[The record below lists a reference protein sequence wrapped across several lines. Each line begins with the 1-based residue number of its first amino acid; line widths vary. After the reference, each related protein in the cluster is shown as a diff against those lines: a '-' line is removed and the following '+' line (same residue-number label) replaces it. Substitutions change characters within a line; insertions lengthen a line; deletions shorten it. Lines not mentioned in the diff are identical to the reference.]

1 MKKIDFDE
9 IKKIQL
15 DILIQVDKF
24 CRERNLRY
32 SLAYGTLIGAVR
44 HSGYIPWDDDIDI
57 MMPRPDYEKFL
68 KEFGGK
74 TTYLGI
80 KNYRNDDITSITWT
94 EVIDTRTVMFASNM
108 KTSVFIDVFPIDG
121 APENNKV
128 MEHVKET
135 YKRRYYVIRKRR
147 SYKYGNNVF
156 KRYIKYIGKQILY
169 PKTRKRAIREYEEY
183 VISYPFDTSPNAG
196 IPGGK
201 YKCNLIMPA
210 NTFKDYREIKFE
222 GHDFMCISNY
232 DTYLRNTYGD
242 YMKLPPKEQQV
253 RGHDHAAYWVEEYQ
267 L

>member
-1 MKKIDFDE
+1 MRKIDLNE
-9 IKKIQL
+9 MKRIQI
-15 DILIQVDKF
+15 DILIQVDSF
-24 CRERNLRY
+24 CREHNLRY

-44 HSGYIPWDDDIDI
+44 HKGFIPWDDDIDI

-68 KEFGGK
+68 TEFEK
-74 TTYLGI
+74 TPPLSYLTI
-80 KNYRNDDITSITWT
+80 QNYRNNDITSITWT
-94 EVIDTRTVMFASNM
+94 KICDTRTIMYASNM
-108 KTSVFIDVFPIDG
+108 QTSVFIDVFPIDG

-183 VISYPFDTSPNAG
+183 IISYPFDTSPNAG

-201 YKCNLIMPA
+201 NKYSLIMP
-210 NTFKDYREIKFE
+210 TDVFKNYREIKFE
-222 GHDFMCISNY
+222 GYDFMCISDY

-242 YMKLPPKEQQV
+242 YMVLPPEDQRCRHNFPVYRIDEKM
-253 RGHDHAAYWVEEYQ
+253 
-267 L
+267 